1 MFKKINDF
9 IYEIV
14 SLLSFIFVLIVIFF
28 FLVSAL

>member
-14 SLLSFIFVLIVIFF
+14 SLLSFIFVLIVIVF
-28 FLVSAL
+28 FLDSAL

>member
-14 SLLSFIFVLIVIFF
+14 FLLSFIFVLIVIVF
-28 FLVSAL
+28 FLDSVL